1 MKRFGFGMMRLPMLG
16 DEVDKAQVCQMV
28 DEFLAA
34 GFTYFDTAHGYLDGK
49 SELAIRDC
57 LASRHPREGFVLAN
71 KLSAGL
77 FKTREEVLPYFE
89 NQLRCCGVEYFDYYL
104 IHAMAAD
111 RYDFYKDTGAF
122 EIIPQLRSEG
132 RVRHFGMSF
141 HDKAEVLDRILT
153 EQPELEFVQL
163 QFNYLDYED
172 PAVEA
177 RKCYEVCVKHGKPVS
192 VMEPVKGGALAEL
205 PADAAAILDELGGG
219 SHASYALRF
228 AAGFENVFVVL
239 SGMSTI
245 EQLRDNV
252 SVMRE
257 FRPLCEAGREA
268 VAKVAETLRGK
279 GTIPCTGCHYC
290 TPGCP
295 MGIAIPDFFSC
306 FNSKRMFGKPQSAE
320 RYAELCR
327 DGTGPNDC
335 MACGQCEA
343 ACPQHLRIRS
353 LLREVA
359 EEFENE

>member
-34 GFTYFDTAHGYLDGK
+34 GFIYFDTAHGYLDGK

-57 LASRHPREGFVLAN
+57 LASRHPRESFVLAN

-239 SGMSTI
+239 SGMSAI

-306 FNSKRMFGKPQSAE
+306 FNSKRMFGKPLSAE